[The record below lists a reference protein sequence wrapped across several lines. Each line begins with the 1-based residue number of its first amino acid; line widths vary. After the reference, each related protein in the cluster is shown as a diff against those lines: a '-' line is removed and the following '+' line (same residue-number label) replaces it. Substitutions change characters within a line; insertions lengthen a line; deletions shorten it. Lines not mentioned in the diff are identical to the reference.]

1 MFSFQ
6 VVLSKTT
13 RVAKTLGMSILLR
26 KSVCHASLSFI
37 DPFNNPIIKLMCYVL
52 KAKFQ
57 CHPARCLLP
66 VEIMQR
72 CGLAT
77 GPATVELLPY
87 LLPY

>member
-1 MFSFQ
+1 MQKSGFLTPRPIYSAHLVCFAVNVHIASFS
-6 VVLSKTT
+6 
-13 RVAKTLGMSILLR
+13 
-26 KSVCHASLSFI
+26 
-37 DPFNNPIIKLMCYVL
+37 VL

-57 CHPARCLLP
+57 CHPARYLLP

>member
-1 MFSFQ
+1 MPPGK
-6 VVLSKTT
+6 V
-13 RVAKTLGMSILLR
+13 
-26 KSVCHASLSFI
+26 FI
-37 DPFNNPIIKLMCYVL
+37 
-52 KAKFQ
+52 
-57 CHPARCLLP
+57 P

>member
-1 MFSFQ
+1 MPEKYPLNLQFESDVSMLACSF
-6 VVLSKTT
+6 LIESSSK
-13 RVAKTLGMSILLR
+13 L
-26 KSVCHASLSFI
+26 F
-37 DPFNNPIIKLMCYVL
+37 L

>member
-1 MFSFQ
+1 M
-6 VVLSKTT
+6 T
-13 RVAKTLGMSILLR
+13 
-26 KSVCHASLSFI
+26 
-37 DPFNNPIIKLMCYVL
+37 L
-52 KAKFQ
+52 KAKLA

-66 VEIMQR
+66 VEIIER

>member
-1 MFSFQ
+1 MCAM
-6 VVLSKTT
+6 LSG
-13 RVAKTLGMSILLR
+13 L
-26 KSVCHASLSFI
+26 FI
-37 DPFNNPIIKLMCYVL
+37 AGDNGRPPQAHKKKLVTL

-66 VEIMQR
+66 VEIMER

-77 GPATVELLPY
+77 GPATVVLLPY

>member
-1 MFSFQ
+1 
-6 VVLSKTT
+6 
-13 RVAKTLGMSILLR
+13 MSISIMS
-26 KSVCHASLSFI
+26 SVVCT
-37 DPFNNPIIKLMCYVL
+37 DCIKL
-52 KAKFQ
+52 KAKLA

-66 VEIMQR
+66 VEIIER

>member
-1 MFSFQ
+1 MPVEFCVHFFPRISAFSRRT
-6 VVLSKTT
+6 K
-13 RVAKTLGMSILLR
+13 M
-26 KSVCHASLSFI
+26 H
-37 DPFNNPIIKLMCYVL
+37 L
-52 KAKFQ
+52 KAKLA

-66 VEIMQR
+66 VEIIQR

>member
-1 MFSFQ
+1 MIKSTEIQ
-6 VVLSKTT
+6 QPDP
-13 RVAKTLGMSILLR
+13 LGHGGR
-26 KSVCHASLSFI
+26 FYFF
-37 DPFNNPIIKLMCYVL
+37 DL

-77 GPATVELLPY
+77 GPDTVELLPY

>member
-1 MFSFQ
+1 MKILSHFSNCAA
-6 VVLSKTT
+6 LEK
-13 RVAKTLGMSILLR
+13 
-26 KSVCHASLSFI
+26 
-37 DPFNNPIIKLMCYVL
+37 VL

>member
-1 MFSFQ
+1 MFIYIYIYIYIYITVHAQQ
-6 VVLSKTT
+6 VRDPST
-13 RVAKTLGMSILLR
+13 RQL
-26 KSVCHASLSFI
+26 
-37 DPFNNPIIKLMCYVL
+37 PL

-57 CHPARCLLP
+57 CHPAKCLLP
-66 VEIMQR
+66 VKIMQR

>member
-1 MFSFQ
+1 M
-6 VVLSKTT
+6 
-13 RVAKTLGMSILLR
+13 RIG
-26 KSVCHASLSFI
+26 
-37 DPFNNPIIKLMCYVL
+37 L

-66 VEIMQR
+66 VEILQR

>member
-1 MFSFQ
+1 MISSLRGSGWRRGLRTKGPLVRDLAWSPF
-6 VVLSKTT
+6 VV
-13 RVAKTLGMSILLR
+13 A
-26 KSVCHASLSFI
+26 
-37 DPFNNPIIKLMCYVL
+37 L

-66 VEIMQR
+66 VEIMER

>member
-1 MFSFQ
+1 MDGRPTWTDCDEAGDYD
-6 VVLSKTT
+6 V
-13 RVAKTLGMSILLR
+13 
-26 KSVCHASLSFI
+26 
-37 DPFNNPIIKLMCYVL
+37 PNVL

-66 VEIMQR
+66 VEILQR